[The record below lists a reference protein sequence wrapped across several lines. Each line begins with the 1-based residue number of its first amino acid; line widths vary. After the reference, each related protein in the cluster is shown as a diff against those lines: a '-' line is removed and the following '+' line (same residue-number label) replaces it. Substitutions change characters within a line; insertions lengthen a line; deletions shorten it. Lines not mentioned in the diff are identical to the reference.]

1 MLISHAWHCIR
12 WLEQPKGGKV
22 IMSLVLSGQ
31 AINAEKQDLSK
42 DAKSNLTKLAAWINK
57 RNIPFLITSIGMI
70 VMLLWAG
77 SYKMTA
83 PGAEGIVP
91 LVSNSPLSWWH
102 FKLFGPYIGSDI
114 IGLTELAAATLLI
127 AGYVKPK
134 AGIIGGFIGTLM
146 FFITSTMVIT
156 TPGAIISVPGI
167 HHIRYMSF
175 LGLFLFKDV
184 ISLGVCFYLISY
196 FGRKAILSENQ
207 SQKLRQKIPWEF

>member
-1 MLISHAWHCIR
+1 
-12 WLEQPKGGKV
+12 
-22 IMSLVLSGQ
+22 MSLVLSGQ
-31 AINAEKQDLSK
+31 AIDAEKQDLSK
-42 DAKSNLTKLAAWINK
+42 DAKSNLTKLAAWINQ

-91 LVSNSPLSWWH
+91 LVSNSPLIWWH

-114 IGLTELAAATLLI
+114 IGLTELAAAI
-127 AGYVKPK
+127 FIAAGYMKPK

-167 HHIRYMSF
+167 HHMRYMSF

-184 ISLGVCFYLISY
+184 ISLGGCFYLISY

-207 SQKLRQKIPWEF
+207 SQ